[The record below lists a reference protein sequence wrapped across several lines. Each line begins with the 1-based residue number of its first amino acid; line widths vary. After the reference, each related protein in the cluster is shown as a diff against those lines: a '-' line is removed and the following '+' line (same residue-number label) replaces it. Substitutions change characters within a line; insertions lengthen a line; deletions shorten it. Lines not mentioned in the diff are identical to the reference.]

1 MNIQTIKTIWA
12 EGELKQN
19 THIIIDDD
27 SCIVVDA
34 GCSIEQVRTV
44 CDLPIKAVLLTHG
57 HFDHIQYVEEYDRLG
72 IPIYASE
79 YILEML
85 TDTKK
90 NVSYWHTP
98 EAFEINNL
106 ITLKD
111 NQEIILDKHEV
122 KCYYTPGHSI
132 DSMCYLVD
140 GRYLFSGDT
149 VFSVAVGRTDLPTGD
164 MDTLIQSLNRV
175 LSIEFEELY
184 TGHGRSSKKEEQMTN
199 IPKWIERLKEMN
211 I

>member
-19 THIIIDDD
+19 THVIINDE
-27 SCIVVDA
+27 SCVVVDA
-34 GCSIEQVRTV
+34 GCPLDQVRAV
-44 CDLPIKAVLLTHG
+44 CDKPIKAVLLTHG
-57 HFDHIQYVEEYDRLG
+57 HFDHIQYVNEYDKLG
-72 IPIYASE
+72 VPIYASE
-79 YILEML
+79 HIVEML
-85 TDTKK
+85 SDTQK
-90 NVSYWHTP
+90 NVSFWHTP
-98 EAFEINNL
+98 TIFNIDNLQLLQDGDEIM
-106 ITLKD
+106 
-111 NQEIILDKHEV
+111 LDGYDIR
-122 KCYYTPGHSI
+122 CYHTPGHSI

-140 GRYLFSGDT
+140 NRYLFSGDT

-164 MDTLIQSLNRV
+164 VDTLIQSLNKV

-184 TGHGRSSKKEEQMTN
+184 TGHGRNSKKEEQLIN